1 MFCWANRLPKHGMV
15 LRLKTGNPCVVV
27 FALLFRPIYP
37 YAQPLKLPIFHAI
50 PWMDWEKRKID
61 SCDMNPSFNDFN
73 AKSNPSLFCQQNQ
86 TMNKPRTGCV
96 WSCLR
101 WSINHHVSISA
112 CEMATP
118 AITEHK
124 HQNVSKKQPIIAD
137 VHYIH
142 TYIYTWIPK
151 HIYIYIYKLYIDQK

>member
-1 MFCWANRLPKHGMV
+1 MCCS
-15 LRLKTGNPCVVV
+15 LRL
-27 FALLFRPIYP
+27 FSFDP
-37 YAQPLKLPIFHAI
+37 YTHMLNHWSCQSSMQFPEWIEK
-50 PWMDWEKRKID
+50 KRKID

-142 TYIYTWIPK
+142 TYIYI
-151 HIYIYIYKLYIDQK
+151 HEYLNIYIYINYILTRNKHE